1 MKRLNIFNS
10 LLLGALMWVSAPLAM
25 ATEFQPFTS
34 QSRAAIEEA
43 HRGKP
48 MILTFW
54 SVDCAY
60 CEDDLKLLGDM
71 VKQHPEIA
79 LVTVCTDD
87 PATAAN
93 ARKVLGKIDLPAHKQ
108 WQFAESDIERLRYN
122 IDKKW
127 YGELPRTYFYN
138 AQHQVKAVSG
148 KPEQAW
154 LDAWLKSLS
163 AKP

>member
-1 MKRLNIFNS
+1 MRRPHILNS
-10 LLLGALMWVSAPLAM
+10 VLMGALMLLMNSVLM
-25 ATEFQPFTS
+25 AAEFLPFTS
-34 QSRAAIEEA
+34 TSRAAIEAA

-60 CEDDLKLLGDM
+60 CEDDLKLLGDI
-71 VKQHPEIA
+71 VKEQPEIA

-93 ARKVLGKIDLPAHKQ
+93 AKKVLGKIDLPAHQQ
-108 WQFAESDIERLRYN
+108 WQFAESDVERLRYN

-138 AQHQVKAVSG
+138 AQHQVKSVSG
-148 KPEQAW
+148 KPDKAW

>member
-1 MKRLNIFNS
+1 MKRQT
-10 LLLGALMWVSAPLAM
+10 LLLGLVMLLATSLASAA
-25 ATEFQPFTS
+25 EFLPFNS
-34 QSRAAIEEA
+34 ESRAAIEQA
-43 HRGKP
+43 HLGKP
-48 MILTFW
+48 LILTFW

-60 CEDDLKLLGDM
+60 CEDDLKLLGDI
-71 VKQHPEIA
+71 VKQHPEIT

-93 ARKVLGKIDLPAHKQ
+93 AKKVLGKIDLPAHKQ
-108 WQFAESDIERLRYN
+108 WQFAESDVERLRYN

-148 KPEQAW
+148 KPEKAW

-163 AKP
+163 VKP